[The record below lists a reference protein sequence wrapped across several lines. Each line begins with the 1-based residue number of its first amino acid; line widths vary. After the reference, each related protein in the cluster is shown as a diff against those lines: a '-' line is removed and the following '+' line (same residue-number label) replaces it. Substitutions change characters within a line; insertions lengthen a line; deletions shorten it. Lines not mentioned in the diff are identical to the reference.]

1 MRKDKNNERALSRA
15 ADYVRSD
22 EFTGLLRQDDKK
34 LLLDIIYTLGR
45 KPVRSNLNAHLQV
58 SAQTVSEINYL
69 YGKYEAKRE
78 YLELRNSKL
87 RSKLEIDVRNS
98 YAVMGI
104 KPTKGEIDA
113 EALLDRV
120 YYKRVKQSSKCKA
133 LVRLIEAMKKG
144 ADSRFRALEQVSNND
159 RIAMRDKE

>member
-1 MRKDKNNERALSRA
+1 MRKDRNNERALARA
-15 ADYVRSD
+15 TDYVRSD
-22 EFTGLLRQDDKK
+22 AFKRILRRDDKK
-34 LLLDIIYTLGR
+34 LLLAIIHTLGR
-45 KPVRSNLNAHLQV
+45 KPVRGNLNAHLQV

-78 YLELRNSKL
+78 YLELKNSRLKA
-87 RSKLEIDVRNS
+87 KLEIDTRNS
-98 YAVMGI
+98 YSDMGI
-104 KPTKGEIDA
+104 KPTKGEVDA
-113 EALLDRV
+113 EALLDRT
-120 YYKRVKQSSKCKA
+120 YYKRVQQTSKCKA